1 MEREST
7 SISHSVVVSVRF
19 VILNT
24 IKVVVSNFFVIFT
37 KPLINDDTESIDLKK
52 LSIDVPESSTS
63 FIYNF
68 VISPTVALSNDTFPE
83 PPLVEP
89 TLLNE

>member
-1 MEREST
+1 MLE
-7 SISHSVVVSVRF
+7 
-19 VILNT
+19 
-24 IKVVVSNFFVIFT
+24 
-37 KPLINDDTESIDLKK
+37 K